1 MQTAIDDEAD
11 VTEAWQTRPNDLSFD
26 EALSA
31 AVIGFRVT
39 CDLLPKGSYIH
50 YEFNGWR
57 HEFSHNGRI
66 GSSSAWTF
74 DDTHKAARWRTFEL
88 REPKR
93 DSWGRI
99 VDAE

>member
-1 MQTAIDDEAD
+1 MA
-11 VTEAWQTRPNDLSFD
+11 TEEQIETKRDNLTLD

-31 AVIGFRVT
+31 AVLGDRVT

-66 GSSSAWTF
+66 GSSSAWTPDETHSTVAWRVF
-74 DDTHKAARWRTFEL
+74 DLKPPTKDK
-88 REPKR
+88 
-93 DSWGRI
+93 WGR
-99 VDAE
+99 VVE